1 MPFTTRRT
9 RRNFIS
15 NGLAVSGGLALGASH
30 PGFAA
35 LQAAGAPAAALAPEP
50 ADITGKNSLKA
61 HASKKKVLTGAA
73 VEAQLLNS
81 NAAIAQIVIDQ
92 YSLLVA
98 ENSMKVGP
106 MRPTPTTYSFEAGDA
121 LVAFGDA
128 HGIKVRGHNLCWHAQ
143 LPTWFNSY
151 VTKDNA
157 KQVLVDHITTVA
169 GHYKGKLHSWDV
181 VNEAIQ
187 VSDGMPGGLRNGPW
201 YKVLGPDFIP
211 IAFQAARAAD
221 PDVLLTYNDYGIE
234 TDSDGDTKKRAAI
247 LELVRGMQANKV
259 PINAVGI
266 QSHIHTSWTPDNAKG
281 FRDWMATL
289 RGMGLKLFATE
300 MDINDDTMD
309 STDPAEIDAAVAKVY
324 RDYVGMLMNEPA
336 VAAVITWGV
345 TDAHT
350 WLAGRRP
357 AGPRPPGMR
366 PPGAPAAAGAP
377 GAPPAPAAPP
387 PAQAEVQPPPAP
399 GQPAVQPPG
408 PPPGQR
414 AVNRAPE
421 RPLPFDADNKP
432 KPAFFAIRDAFDTR
446 KA

>member
-1 MPFTTRRT
+1 MPSIRQTRR
-9 RRNFIS
+9 RFLS
-15 NGLAVSGGLALGASH
+15 NGLAVSGGLALGSTSRT
-30 PGFAA
+30 GFAA
-35 LQAAGAPAAALAPEP
+35 MQAVGAAKASAATQ
-50 ADITGKNSLKA
+50 DITGKNSLKA
-61 HASKKKVLTGAA
+61 HAARKKLLIGAA

-81 NAAIAQIVIDQ
+81 DAGVAKIVTDQ
-92 YSLLVA
+92 FSILVA

-106 MRPTPTTYSFEAGDA
+106 MRPRPTAYSFEAGDA

-157 KQVLVDHITTVA
+157 KQVLTDHIAVVA

-187 VSDGMPGGLRNGPW
+187 VSDNMPGGMRNGPW
-201 YKVLGPDFIP
+201 YKVLPDFIP

-221 PDVLLTYNDYGIE
+221 PNVLLTYNDYGIE

-259 PINAVGI
+259 PIDAVGI
-266 QSHIHTSWTPDNAKG
+266 QSHIHTSWTADNAKG
-281 FRDWMATL
+281 FREWMATL

-300 MDINDDTMD
+300 LDINDDTMNTD
-309 STDPAEIDAAVAKVY
+309 DPAEIDAAVSKVY
-324 RDYVGMLMNEPA
+324 HDYIDMLMNEPA
-336 VAAVITWGV
+336 VEAVITWGV

-357 AGPRPPGMR
+357 TGPRPPGMR
-366 PPGAPAAAGAP
+366 PAGQGGQPGAPAG
-377 GAPPAPAAPP
+377 APAAPP
-387 PAQAEVQPPPAP
+387 PAQAQVLPPPAN
-399 GQPAVQPPG
+399 GADVQPPG
-408 PPPGQR
+408 PPPGQ
-414 AVNRAPE
+414 AALHRAPE
-421 RPLPFDADNKP
+421 RPLLFGADNNP
-432 KPAFFAIRDAFDTR
+432 KSAFFAMRDSIDRR
-446 KA
+446 KV

>member
-9 RRNFIS
+9 RRSFIS
-15 NGLAVSGGLALGASH
+15 NGLAVSGGLALGGSRA
-30 PGFAA
+30 GFAA
-35 LQAAGAPAAALAPEP
+35 MQTAAAPAAALVPEP
-50 ADITGKNSLKA
+50 ASITGKNSLKA
-61 HASKKKVLTGAA
+61 HAARKGLLTGAA

-81 NAAIAQIVIDQ
+81 NPAIAQIVVDQ
-92 YSLLVA
+92 YSILVA

-106 MRPTPTTYSFEAGDA
+106 MRPTPNTYSFDAGDA

-128 HGIKVRGHNLCWHAQ
+128 HGIKVRGHNLCWHSQ

-157 KQVLVDHITTVA
+157 RQILVDHITTVVS
-169 GHYKGKLHSWDV
+169 HYKGKLHSWDV
-181 VNEAIQ
+181 VNEAIN
-187 VSDGMPGGLRNGPW
+187 VPDGQPGGLRNGPW
-201 YKVLGPDFIP
+201 YKLLPDFIP
-211 IAFQAARAAD
+211 IAFRAARAAD

-247 LELVRGMQANKV
+247 LELVRGMQADKV

-281 FRDWMATL
+281 FREWMATL

-300 MDINDDTMD
+300 LDINDDTMD
-309 STDPAEIDAAVAKVY
+309 TTDPAEIDAAVAKVY
-324 RDYVGMLMNEPA
+324 HDYLDMLMNEPA

-357 AGPRPPGMR
+357 GGPRPPGMR
-366 PPGAPAAAGAP
+366 PPGQGGQPGAQRP
-377 GAPPAPAAPP
+377 GAPTQPAAPP
-387 PAQAEVQPPPAP
+387 AQAAVQPLPA
-399 GQPAVQPPG
+399 GGADVQPPG
-408 PPPGQR
+408 PPPGQV
-414 AVNRAPE
+414 ALHRAPE
-421 RPLPFDADNKP
+421 RPLAFDADNKP
-432 KPAFFAIRDAFDTR
+432 KSAFFAIRDAFDTR
-446 KA
+446 KT

>member
-1 MPFTTRRT
+1 MPFTKRQT

-15 NGLAVSGGLALGASH
+15 KGLAVSGGLALGGAH
-30 PGFAA
+30 AGFAA
-35 LQAAGAPAAALAPEP
+35 MQAAPAAAVAPEP

-61 HASKKKVLTGAA
+61 HAGRKGILAGAA

-81 NAAIAQIVIDQ
+81 NPAIAQIVIDQ

-106 MRPTPTTYSFEAGDA
+106 MRPTPTTYSFDAGDA
-121 LVAFGDA
+121 LVAFGNA

-157 KQVLVDHITTVA
+157 KQVLTDHITTVA
-169 GHYKGKLHSWDV
+169 GHFKGKLQSWDV
-181 VNEAIQ
+181 VNEAIN
-187 VSDGMPGGLRNGPW
+187 VPDGMPGGLRNGPW
-201 YKVLGPDFIP
+201 YKMLGPDFIP
-211 IAFQAARAAD
+211 IAFQAARSAD

-281 FRDWMATL
+281 FREWMATL

-300 MDINDDTMD
+300 LDINDDTMD
-309 STDPAEIDAAVAKVY
+309 TEDPAEIDAAVAKVY
-324 RDYVGMLMNEPA
+324 HDYLGMLMAEPA
-336 VAAVITWGV
+336 VAAVVTWGV

-357 AGPRPPGMR
+357 GGPRPPGAR
-366 PPGAPAAAGAP
+366 PPGQAGAP
-377 GAPPAPAAPP
+377 GAPAGAAPVTPP
-387 PAQAEVQPPPAP
+387 PAQAAVQPPPP
-399 GQPAVQPPG
+399 GGADVQPPG
-408 PPPGQR
+408 PPPGQV
-414 AVNRAPE
+414 AVHRAPQ
-421 RPLPFDADNKP
+421 RPLAFDADNKP
-432 KPAFFAIRDAFDTR
+432 TKAFFAIRDAFDTR